1 MKLPP
6 LAIGALAGLVL
17 AAALA
22 PATGT
27 ALGNLASARAERARL
42 TAEIAAP
49 ATGGTPL
56 VAPDLAL
63 QGGGD
68 VLVARIRERARGG
81 GVLIE
86 EATPLKTEGSLVMIR
101 FRASGPEKAVI
112 ALADALERE
121 TPLVRLRTWKLIAI
135 PGGVRLIGD
144 AVAVVR

>member
-6 LAIGALAGLVL
+6 LAFGALAGLVL
-17 AAALA
+17 AALLA

-27 ALGNLASARAERARL
+27 TLGNLAAARAERARL
-42 TAEIAAP
+42 AAEIAAP
-49 ATGGTPL
+49 ANGPAPL

-68 VLVARIRERARGG
+68 VLVARIRERARSG
-81 GVLIE
+81 GVLVE
-86 EATPLKTEGSLVMIR
+86 EATPLKTDGALVIVR

-112 ALADALERE
+112 ALADSLERE

-135 PGGVRLIGD
+135 PGGVRLSGD